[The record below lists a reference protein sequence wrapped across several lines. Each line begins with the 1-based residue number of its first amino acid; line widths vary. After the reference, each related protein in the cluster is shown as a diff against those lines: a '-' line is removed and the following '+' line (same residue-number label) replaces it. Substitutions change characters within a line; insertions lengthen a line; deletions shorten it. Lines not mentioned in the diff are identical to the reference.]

1 MNEQKTYTIVSDD
14 LCSIVGGDGAVICG
28 KVVAFCGDNETCT
41 ISKEYLLGLLPLS
54 ERTLDRLLA
63 KLQMLG
69 YITYKAG
76 GGRGRLCTFG
86 KGVNIA
92 PFIVAKKVQICH
104 EKGVKIAPIKY
115 NKNIDSLTRTHVRE
129 NKQTKRKG
137 NAGKTPAPPKE
148 AMEQFEQFWQAFFF
162 GSYAQYEQ
170 TQESYRQRAAS
181 VWWHMSESARA
192 ACLRDIRAGRRY
204 DRTEYILYYLQKY
217 KEPLPIYVNGDSE
230 LTPQFVEHACVLRY
244 KGNIAYC
251 APEHL
256 DRCKAAGA
264 TLIRDNNKKE

>member
-14 LCSIVGGDGAVICG
+14 LCGIVGGDGAVICG
-28 KVVAFCGDNETCT
+28 KVVAFCGDSDTCT

-63 KLQMLG
+63 KLKMLG

-76 GGRGRLCTFG
+76 SGRGRMCIFG
-86 KGVNIA
+86 KGVNIT
-92 PFIVAKKVQICH
+92 PFIITKKVQICQ

-137 NAGKTPAPPKE
+137 NAGEAPAPPKE
-148 AMEQFEQFWQAFFF
+148 VMEQFEQFWQAFFF

-170 TQESYRQRAAS
+170 AQEPYRQRAAH
-181 VWWHMSESARA
+181 VWALMTPSARV
-192 ACLRDIRAGRRY
+192 ACLRDIRAGKRY
-204 DRTEYILYYLQKY
+204 DRTEYILFYLQKY
-217 KEPLPIYVNGDSE
+217 KEPLPVYFNGDNE
-230 LTPQFVEHACVLRY
+230 LTPQFVDHAVVLRY
-244 KGNIAYC
+244 KGVICYC
-251 APEHL
+251 TPENKE
-256 DRCKAAGA
+256 RCLKAGC
-264 TLIRDNNKKE
+264 TLVRDNNN